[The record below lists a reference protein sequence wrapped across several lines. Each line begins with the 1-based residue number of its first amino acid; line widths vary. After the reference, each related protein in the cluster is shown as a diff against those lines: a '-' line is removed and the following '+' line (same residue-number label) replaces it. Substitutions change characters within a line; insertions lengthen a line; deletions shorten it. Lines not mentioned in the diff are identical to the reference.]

1 MSHEITA
8 KKKINEGKC
17 ILWGAG
23 GSMHLLESVT
33 NLALTEPE
41 REIKVFAVSEYK
53 IGEIGVT
60 LNKYFQCTHPLF
72 LIVSQAHR
80 LDRVG

>member
-1 MSHEITA
+1 
-8 KKKINEGKC
+8 
-17 ILWGAG
+17 
-23 GSMHLLESVT
+23 MHLLESVT
-33 NLALTEPE
+33 HLALTEPE

-80 LDRVG
+80 LDRVGWAESVMGIPLRKLRFAN

>member
-8 KKKINEGKC
+8 EKKINEGKC
-17 ILWGAG
+17 ILWG